1 MQATL
6 CPKRSETISFWTE
19 IKVKVYMA
27 RRDPILCHQFLRF
40 FSRYFSLQL
49 LGLKPATYQG
59 LYCDQ

>member
-19 IKVKVYMA
+19 INVKVSIA
-27 RRDPILCHQFLRF
+27 RHDLIVYGRLSRF

>member
-19 IKVKVYMA
+19 IKVKVSMA
-27 RRDPILCHQFLRF
+27 RHDHIVYGRLSRF
-40 FSRYFSLQL
+40 FSRYFSLQF